1 MNITRKERDYLV
13 KLLRKDQ
20 KKKAARLEKNPKFEK
35 FLPGLINRC
44 DQLMAQLNA
53 MELEK

>member
-20 KKKAARLEKNPKFEK
+20 KKKVKSLEKNPQYEK
-35 FLPGLINRC
+35 FLPWLINRC

-53 MELEK
+53 LEFEK

>member
-20 KKKAARLEKNPKFEK
+20 KKKAKSLEKNPQYEK
-35 FLPGLINRC
+35 FLPWLIDRC
-44 DQLMAQLNA
+44 DRLAEQFNA
-53 MELEK
+53 MEFKK